1 MGQRLTR
8 RFLLG
13 ALALAALA
21 GAGCDRK
28 AAQFNNT
35 LSAYNQRLFEGG
47 RRLGETLLP
56 ALQGAPVEAKEVQEA
71 YDDLIATLD
80 AVKADFATLPVPNS
94 ASGKKL
100 AAGYQKFLKGQNDML
115 RNDVGKIV
123 RRLQRNPR
131 DRMLGMMI
139 VVSFRGMQERERAQ
153 LRELQELQMAFAREH
168 KLPLLPGS

>member
-8 RFLLG
+8 RLLLG
-13 ALALAALA
+13 ALALATLT

-35 LSAYNQRLFEGG
+35 LSAYNQKLFEGG

-56 ALQGAPVEAKEVQEA
+56 ALQGAPVEAKEVQDA

-80 AVKADFATLPVPNS
+80 AIKADFATLPVPNTVS
-94 ASGKKL
+94 AKKF
-100 AAGYQKFLKGQNDML
+100 AAGYQKFLKGQNDMI
-115 RNDVGKIV
+115 RNDIGKIV
-123 RRLQRNPR
+123 RQLQRNPR

-139 VVSFRGMQERERAQ
+139 VCSFRSLQQRERAQ
-153 LRELQELQMAFAREH
+153 LRELHDLQMDFAREH
-168 KLPLLPGS
+168 KLPILPGS